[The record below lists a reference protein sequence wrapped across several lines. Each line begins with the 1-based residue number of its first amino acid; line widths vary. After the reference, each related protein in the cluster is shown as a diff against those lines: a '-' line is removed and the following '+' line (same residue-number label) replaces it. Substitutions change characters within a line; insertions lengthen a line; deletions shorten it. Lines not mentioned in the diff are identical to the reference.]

1 MRVMCSHGRHRVDA
15 LRGVRGGT
23 GHHRSG
29 RHQRRGGERG
39 RPAGRRRARVR
50 PRHRVVCH
58 QRRPRRLPYR
68 RAACGCLSPR
78 DPAARGP
85 AVHQRSGGCARRAER
100 HGGHHAAQGGERP
113 ANGHRDR
120 AGLPAARGG
129 EELRLPGGAA
139 ADPQERRG
147 PAGRVALRAGPAGR
161 GDRHGRFPQ
170 RHHRPRRQPPREPV
184 RRRQRRDSQ
193 HQRLREFRVGWR
205 HGQSARRR
213 ADTGCDVPHRRLPR
227 ALHQPH
233 VERAAG
239 DPARGQSAEVRRLGD
254 ARLRRRRR
262 DSRRTHQYWEES
274 GAGSWVVS
282 ARRSFLDLFTKD
294 VGFGGV
300 PVLYSFNA
308 KAVYDLTP
316 RTASGWSTSRAST
329 RFGWA
334 SATPATSKT
343 RLPTST
349 SATTAGAAP
358 PASIGNGPSGRAAWA
373 CWGSPTPR
381 PR

>member
-1 MRVMCSHGRHRVDA
+1 MRVSVLTAAADPGHVCVC
-15 LRGVRGGT
+15 T
-23 GHHRSG
+23 GHHRRG

-50 PRHRVVCH
+50 PRHRVVRH
-58 QRRPRRLPYR
+58 QRRPRRLSYR
-68 RAACGCLSPR
+68 RAACGRLSPR

-85 AVHQRSGGCARRAER
+85 AVHQRSGRRARRAGR
-100 HGGHHAAQGGERP
+100 HRGHHAAQGGELP
-113 ANGHRDR
+113 ANRHRDR
-120 AGLPAARGG
+120 AGLPGARGG

-161 GDRHGRFPQ
+161 GDRQQRLPQ
-170 RHHRPRRQPPREPV
+170 RHHRPRRQPAREPV
-184 RRRQRRDSQ
+184 RGGQRRDSQ
-193 HQRLREFRVGWR
+193 HQRLRELRVGRR
-205 HGQSARRR
+205 HGEPARCR
-213 ADTGCDVPHRRLPR
+213 ADTGCHVPHRRLPR

-239 DPARGQSAEVRRLGD
+239 DPARGQSPEVRRVGH

-262 DSRRTHQYWEES
+262 HSRRAHQRGE
-274 GAGSWVVS
+274 GIV
-282 ARRSFLDLFTKD
+282 
-294 VGFGGV
+294 GGV
-300 PVLYSFNA
+300 GATKLPGSVHPGRGLRRRAGGVFVQRQGRVRPHA
-308 KAVYDLTP
+308 P

-334 SATPATSKT
+334 SANPPTSKT

-358 PASIGNGPSGRAAWA
+358 RASTGSAPSGRAAWA
-373 CWGSPTPR
+373 CWASPTPR
-381 PR
+381 PRWASR